1 MALVLFQFGH
11 KANDV
16 LGIFKSLS
24 ESSRRSTGSYI
35 FDEVSEALTVVVTV
49 SALRFQQKSQKT
61 LQVAVSGKT

>member
-1 MALVLFQFGH
+1 MTLVLFKFRH

-16 LGIFKSLS
+16 LAIFKSLS

-35 FDEVSEALTVVVTV
+35 FDEVSEALTVAVTV
-49 SALRFQQKSQKT
+49 SALKFQQKSQQT